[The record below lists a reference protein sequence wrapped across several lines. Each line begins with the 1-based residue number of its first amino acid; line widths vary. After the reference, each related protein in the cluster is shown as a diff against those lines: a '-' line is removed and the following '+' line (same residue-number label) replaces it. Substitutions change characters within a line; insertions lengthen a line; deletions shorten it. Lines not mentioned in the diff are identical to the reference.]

1 MEGDTNDVDGISS
14 IIHGWFSE
22 ISPTWLGSFSN
33 SPNLHFLTILS
44 FILVLAYFPFSDFRC
59 TMLEALQVVGDGHDA
74 HLGEIPASTVTSIVD
89 GLKRLYIEK
98 LKPLEATYQFNDFVS
113 PALGYGC
120 PSLSLTGLQF

>member
-1 MEGDTNDVDGISS
+1 MVMM
-14 IIHGWFSE
+14 
-22 ISPTWLGSFSN
+22 PTWEKALKVIIFW
-33 SPNLHFLTILS
+33 
-44 FILVLAYFPFSDFRC
+44 DFFGRR
-59 TMLEALQVVGDGHDA
+59 
-74 HLGEIPASTVTSIVD
+74 IPASTVTSIVD